1 MGSSVSIDRGSESA
15 TKPRFSIRS
24 KSRKSSSSLN
34 GQNPIAQFG
43 SRPYGS
49 SFHVSAMWLYNKA
62 ATSSHWHWILG
73 SKDETF
79 FDSRAWLD
87 SDCDEDF
94 VSVNGDFTPSRGSIS
109 NHRNSFTESPRHS
122 KSRDTD
128 RPSNLKPG
136 ESSPTEK
143 KKRLYDLLQD
153 SFDDI
158 YNFSN
163 EAKVGSGNGEVKPLN
178 LDDHPPKSAV
188 ETPYLSKSNSIRSG
202 GEKTPNRYSKPPKPK
217 SANATKCCMP
227 SLVTSLS
234 FHERK
239 KKDSPGRTFIE

>member
-43 SRPYGS
+43 SRPNGS
-49 SFHVSAMWLYNKA
+49 SFSRFSDV
-62 ATSSHWHWILG
+62 G

-158 YNFSN
+158 YKLSN

-178 LDDHPPKSAV
+178 FDDHHQKSAV

>member
-15 TKPRFSIRS
+15 TKPRFSFRS
-24 KSRKSSSSLN
+24 KSKKSSSS
-34 GQNPIAQFG
+34 PIAQFG
-43 SRPYGS
+43 SRPNGS
-49 SFHVSAMWLYNKA
+49 SFSRFSDV
-62 ATSSHWHWILG
+62 G

-94 VSVNGDFTPSRGSIS
+94 VSVNGDFTPSRCSFS
-109 NHRNSFTESPRHS
+109 NHRNSYTESPQHS
-122 KSRDTD
+122 KSQDTD
-128 RPSNLKPG
+128 WPSNLKPG
-136 ESSPTEK
+136 VSCPTE

-153 SFDDI
+153 SFEDI
-158 YNFSN
+158 YKLSN
-163 EAKVGSGNGEVKPLN
+163 EAKTGIGNGEVKPIN
-178 LDDHPPKSAV
+178 FDDLPPKSAD

-202 GEKTPNRYSKPPKPK
+202 GEKTPNRYPKPPKPK

-239 KKDSPGRTFIE
+239 KKDSPGRTFRE